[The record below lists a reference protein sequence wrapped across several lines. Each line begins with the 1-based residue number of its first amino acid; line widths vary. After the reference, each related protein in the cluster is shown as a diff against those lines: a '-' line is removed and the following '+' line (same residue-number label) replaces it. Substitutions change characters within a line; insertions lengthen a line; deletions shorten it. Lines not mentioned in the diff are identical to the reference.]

1 MSPERVTGE
10 AIVLNERS
18 SVKLT
23 ISQAIVV
30 VGALMS
36 IAASS
41 GVAWYA
47 LKEKINAHAEN
58 VNVHLDANFIRE
70 HGVPVGKW
78 DLAPRDEATAKAL
91 EGLQRQ
97 AEYAVKR
104 ADEVAAQFSNSKP
117 RWRP

>member
-1 MSPERVTGE
+1 MTITEKSHVRLSLPT
-10 AIVLNERS
+10 AI
-18 SVKLT
+18 T
-23 ISQAIVV
+23 V
-30 VGALMS
+30 VGALMTM
-36 IAASS
+36 AASS
-41 GVAWYA
+41 AMAWYA
-47 LKEKINAHAEN
+47 LKEKLNAHAEN

-97 AEYAVKR
+97 ADYAVKK
-104 ADEVAAQFSNSKP
+104 ADEVAAQLSNTKP